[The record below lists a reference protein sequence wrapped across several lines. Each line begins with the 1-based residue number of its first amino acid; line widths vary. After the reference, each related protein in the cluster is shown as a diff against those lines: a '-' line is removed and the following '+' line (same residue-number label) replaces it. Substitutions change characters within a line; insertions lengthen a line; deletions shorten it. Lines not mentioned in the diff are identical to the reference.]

1 MKALVYDGPG
11 NIEYREHPMPTL
23 HDDTDIVMRIAQSTI
38 CGTDAHIIKC
48 GVPTVQ
54 PGTVLGHEATG
65 IVTEVGGSVKN
76 VKPGDRILAVCVS
89 ACGYCRFCTS
99 GLYGQCLN
107 GGWAL
112 GNTLDGV
119 QAEYARIP
127 FARNSVYKIPDNLT
141 DEQVLF
147 LTDILAT
154 GYEVG
159 VLNGRVQPGDTV
171 VIVGAGPVG
180 LSATLTVQ
188 LFSPRNIVVVDRVAG
203 RRETALK
210 LGATHAVDE
219 HEVHAVVDQLT
230 DRLGADVTIEAVG
243 FLDASELTADLV
255 RSGGRIAN
263 IGVHEGTSDPAPGE
277 AVGQAGHHHHRHPVR
292 VDHLAADELHRHG
305 RAGRHPDDHPPDAPR
320 RDRGRVRHLPALR
333 GNRGPE
339 GRPDER
345 VSSGRTP

>member
-11 NIEYREHPMPTL
+11 KIEYREHPMPVL
-23 HDDTDIVMRIAQSTI
+23 QADTDIVMRVSQSTI
-38 CGTDAHIIKC
+38 CGTDAHIIKG

-65 IVTEVGGSVKN
+65 VVTEVGGSVQN
-76 VKPGDRILAVCVS
+76 VKPGDRILAACVS
-89 ACGYCRFCTS
+89 ACGYCRFCTA
-99 GLYGQCLN
+99 GLYGQCLH

-112 GNTLDGV
+112 GNTIDGV
-119 QAEYARIP
+119 QAEFARIP

-180 LSATLTVQ
+180 LSATLTAQ
-188 LFSPRNIVVVDRVAG
+188 LFSPRNIVVVDRVAS
-203 RRETALK
+203 RREMALK

-219 HEVHAVVDQLT
+219 NEVHGLVNELT
-230 DRLGADVTIEAVG
+230 DGLGADVTIEAVG
-243 FLDASELTADLV
+243 FPDAFELTADLV

-263 IGVHEGTSDPAPGE
+263 IGVHEGPATLHMEKLWAKQITITTGIPSGLTIPQLMNSIATGALDSTPMITHRMSLDETE
-277 AVGQAGHHHHRHPVR
+277 AGYRTF
-292 VDHLAADELHRHG
+292 LAAAETG
-305 RAGRHPDDHPPDAPR
+305 
-320 RDRGRVRHLPALR
+320 ALKVVLK
-333 GNRGPE
+333 N
-339 GRPDER
+339 D
-345 VSSGRTP
+345 

>member
-11 NIEYREHPMPTL
+11 KIEYRDHPMPSL
-23 HDDTDIVMRIAQSTI
+23 QADTDIVMRISHSTI
-38 CGTDAHIIKC
+38 CGTDAHIIKG

-65 IVTEVGGSVKN
+65 VVTEVGSSVQN
-76 VKPGDRILAVCVS
+76 VKAGDRILAACVS

-99 GLYGQCLN
+99 GLYGQCLH

-112 GNTLDGV
+112 GNTIDGV

-127 FARNSVYKIPDNLT
+127 FARNSVYKIPDTLT

-180 LSATLTVQ
+180 LSATLTAQ
-188 LFSPRNIVVVDRVAG
+188 LFSPRNLVVVERVAS
-203 RRETALK
+203 RREMALK
-210 LGATHAVDE
+210 LGATHAVGED
-219 HEVHAVVDQLT
+219 EVHDLVNRLT
-230 DRLGADVTIEAVG
+230 DGLGADVSIEAVG
-243 FLDASELTADLV
+243 FPDAFELTADLV

-263 IGVHEGTSDPAPGE
+263 IGVHEGPATLHLEKLWSKQVTITTGIPSGLTIPQLMNSIATGALDASQMITHRMPLAETE
-277 AVGQAGHHHHRHPVR
+277 AGYDTFLRSAETG
-292 VDHLAADELHRHG
+292 
-305 RAGRHPDDHPPDAPR
+305 
-320 RDRGRVRHLPALR
+320 ALKVVLT
-333 GNRGPE
+333 N
-339 GRPDER
+339 
-345 VSSGRTP
+345 